1 MKEWC
6 LKHPL
11 LTFLI
16 IDEVVTAV
24 QNIFMDRPHLS
35 MSKKALCDI
44 RDKVE
49 ELTNKE
55 SEKPEDNKRPIG
67 FAV

>member
-35 MSKKALCDI
+35 ISKKVLCDA
-44 RDKVE
+44 RDAVGE
-49 ELTNKE
+49 TINKE
-55 SEKPEDNKRPIG
+55 SDEPVDKKRPIG

>member
-6 LKHPL
+6 LKHPI

-24 QNIFMDRPHLS
+24 QNIFMDRPCLS
-35 MSKKALCDI
+35 ITKKALCDT
-44 RDKVE
+44 RDAAI
-49 ELTNKE
+49 ELNSKE
-55 SEKPEDNKRPIG
+55 SEKLSDKKRPIG